1 MLSDGAHSNEEG
13 VGDELV
19 PVELAVTVHVSAP
32 PPGQT
37 PPPRPPPTM
46 SAMRAT
52 GERHGLL
59 QSMQEQVRSLTTRL
73 AAVEE
78 RLQISPRE
86 ELHPHRRAAAPLP
99 MANAPAARGYMIKD
113 IDSFAGFAHAIHTY
127 LSGVALADLHERSLL
142 YTPFRAAHG
151 LEYGFDDFLSSDP
164 RGLVPPLVAPR
175 LSLRPADAQ
184 PLIDDRPVWLSE
196 VSKGKVSAPPL
207 ERRHAHRHRPALMR
221 ESSLSAASSR
231 RQRAT
236 LSSSSAHRTRR
247 RWCGC
252 ARGASRLPCAA
263 RHGPDRQAARS
274 EWAHTSA

>member
-1 MLSDGAHSNEEG
+1 
-13 VGDELV
+13 
-19 PVELAVTVHVSAP
+19 
-32 PPGQT
+32 
-37 PPPRPPPTM
+37 M

-86 ELHPHRRAAAPLP
+86 ELHPHRRAAAAPLP
-99 MANAPAARGYMIKD
+99 MADAPAARGYMIKD